1 MPRAILAMRRYPA
14 TLLLAMF
21 LFLATLILTAGSLG
35 TVSNGGGDDGDG
47 GSGIGGTGKS
57 GEFGGSGFGGTGG
70 PSPFFTS
77 TDDSTQSTE
86 TPAEPNVEAN
96 KATSPLQLEIA
107 QSIEQN
113 VLTEETQRTVE
124 LVQETPME
132 IVLPEAPAPVQLAEA
147 VVPAD
152 VPTPRAE
159 AEEVA
164 ATAPVMPQPS
174 QELTVP
180 ARSEIA
186 TAELLNLEAQAPEI
200 VNAAAEPAAL
210 PAETMTVAHES
221 EEEKTETTIDRNS
234 IPDRIQRPELPPFQR
249 IRPVERPSLLPS
261 RVQPMR
267 I

>member
-1 MPRAILAMRRYPA
+1 
-14 TLLLAMF
+14 MF

-77 TDDSTQSTE
+77 IDDNTQSEDATANE
-86 TPAEPNVEAN
+86 NNEAISL
-96 KATSPLQLEIA
+96 KTEIA
-107 QSIEQN
+107 QSLEPS
-113 VLTEETQRTVE
+113 VLLEETRRV
-124 LVQETPME
+124 LE
-132 IVLPEAPAPVQLAEA
+132 IAPVAPAIVAVPKTTTPIQLAEA
-147 VVPAD
+147 SAPAELPQPRVEVVAS
-152 VPTPRAE
+152 E
-159 AEEVA
+159 Q
-164 ATAPVMPQPS
+164 VMP
-174 QELTVP
+174 
-180 ARSEIA
+180 EIA
-186 TAELLNLEAQAPEI
+186 EYNPVPDNDISTTPPIALEPQP
-200 VNAAAEPAAL
+200 VVVVSAAVEPAAL
-210 PAETMTVAHES
+210 PDETMTVAHES
-221 EEEKTETTIDRNS
+221 EDEKVGTSVDRNS